1 MSSLGVLEVV
11 VIVLVVLVVVAFVL
25 SRTMRTTPTTGVAR
39 PATSVR
45 LDAETIRSISDLIA
59 QDKKIQA
66 IKVLRTATGLT
77 LKESKDWV
85 ESWDPAAAAAGP
97 QDARA
102 SAPPATSGTD
112 APGTGSSGTDLSGA
126 GLDVLAIEA
135 RAIARTSGAIT
146 AIKHVREQTGWGLAE
161 AKAYVDALGVD

>member
-97 QDARA
+97 PDARA

-112 APGTGSSGTDLSGA
+112 LSGTDLSGA
-126 GLDVLAIEA
+126 GLDDLAIEA